1 VRLIEVVG
9 MLFGDEGKGSVVSAL
24 CSREPGRK
32 LVVRASGG
40 PQAAHHV
47 VVPQKD
53 TIHRCSQLGSGVFH
67 GADTF
72 IGGEAVVNLEDL
84 AAEAETVCAHLGVS
98 RLSSKLYLDW
108 HVPVVLAIQVT
119 ASQIEAKRTEHGSC
133 GRGVGLCFTKAYRNS
148 DPSYTT
154 VSSNRHNLILERLQQ
169 SVEVVFGLPNF
180 HEYDLVVSECGQGTL
195 LDRDFGFAPHAAWT
209 SQRAFA
215 ALCAQ
220 HSLGKIFRLGVVRAY
235 ATRHGVGPLPH
246 EIPER
251 EVPAAWLDH
260 NNKPSE
266 PYLQGAMRYGWHDS
280 WLMQYSQQCHP
291 VDGLFVNHMD
301 AVESLNRLF
310 GATKGESDA
319 TNAIRAFHKIA
330 RQVHLATNEAARW
343 ELQKQLTTAAAGLD
357 ATTEFAAPDCATA
370 LPELLAG
377 DLNIDRRLV
386 GIGRGP
392 GDKHK
397 HFTPELRDRLNLV

>member
-47 VVPQKD
+47 VIPQKD
-53 TIHRCSQLGSGVFH
+53 TIHRCAQLGSGVFH

-72 IGGEAVVNLEDL
+72 IGGEAVVNLDDL
-84 AAEAETVCAHLGVS
+84 AAEAEAACAHRGVS
-98 RLSSKLYLDW
+98 RLASTLYLDW
-108 HVPVVLAIQVT
+108 HVPVVSAQHTT
-119 ASQIEAKRTEHGSC
+119 ASQIEAKRTGHGSC
-133 GRGVGLCFTKAYRNS
+133 GRGTGLCFTTAYRSS

-154 VSSNRHNLILERLQQ
+154 VSSSRQNSTLARLQR

-246 EIPER
+246 EIPES
-251 EVPAAWLDH
+251 EVPAAWLDP
-260 NNKPSE
+260 NNKPSA
-266 PYLQGAMRYGWHDS
+266 PYLQGAMRYGWHD
-280 WLMQYSQQCHP
+280 LELLRYSQRCHP

-301 AVESLNRLF
+301 AVGTVSNVCDTPDGSAAALSTFREVAQRVLHTTN
-310 GATKGESDA
+310 ESD
-319 TNAIRAFHKIA
+319 RW
-330 RQVHLATNEAARW
+330 AA
-343 ELQKQLTTAAAGLD
+343 QHQLTTAAEDLNANAEL
-357 ATTEFAAPDCATA
+357 AAADCAAT
-370 LPELLAG
+370 LPERLAAAIG
-377 DLNIDRRLV
+377 VYRWMI

-392 GDKHK
+392 GDAQKY
-397 HFTPELRDRLNLV
+397 FTPEMRNELQLA

>member
-1 VRLIEVVG
+1 MRLIEVVG

-40 PQAAHHV
+40 PQAAHHI

-72 IGGEAVVNLEDL
+72 IGGEAVVNLDDL

-98 RLSSKLYLDW
+98 RLSSKLYLDEN
-108 HVPVVLAIQVT
+108 VPVVLGIHAQ
-119 ASQIEAKRTEHGSC
+119 ASQIAAERFGHGSC
-133 GRGVGLCFTKAYRNS
+133 GRGTGLCFTTAYRDS

-154 VSSNRHNLILERLQQ
+154 VSSNRHNLIIERLQR
-169 SVEVVFGLPNF
+169 SVEVIFGLPNF

-195 LDRDFGFAPHAAWT
+195 LDRDFGFAPYAAWT
-209 SQRAFA
+209 SQRAFT

-235 ATRHGVGPLPH
+235 ATRHGVGPFLH
-246 EIPER
+246 EIPR
-251 EVPAAWLDH
+251 SEVPAAWLDP
-260 NNKPSE
+260 NNKPSA
-266 PYLQGAMRYGWHDS
+266 PYLQGAMRYGWHD
-280 WLMQYSQQCHP
+280 LELLRYSQQCHP

-301 AVESLNRLF
+301 AVGTVSNVCNTPDGSAAALSTFREVARRVLCTTN
-310 GATKGESDA
+310 ESDRWA
-319 TNAIRAFHKIA
+319 LQHKLTIAALDLDANA
-330 RQVHLATNEAARW
+330 
-343 ELQKQLTTAAAGLD
+343 ELAAA
-357 ATTEFAAPDCATA
+357 DCAAT
-370 LPELLAG
+370 LPERLAVAI
-377 DLNIDRRLV
+377 NVHRWMI

-392 GDKHK
+392 GDAQKY
-397 HFTPELRDRLNLV
+397 FTPEMCNELKLA